1 MVPIRSISIS
11 KLEVKIGDE
20 NMEDEIKVLNGV
32 RKTLDGLVDI
42 MEGLPDTT
50 ENADLWQA
58 IVEAAQIAGQITNR

>member
-1 MVPIRSISIS
+1 
-11 KLEVKIGDE
+11 
-20 NMEDEIKVLNGV
+20 MEDEIKVLNGV

>member
-1 MVPIRSISIS
+1 MSVN
-11 KLEVKIGDE
+11 IGYGE

-58 IVEAAQIAGQITNR
+58 IVEASQIAGQITNR